1 MDRNQA
7 NAKITE
13 NTSERKI
20 EITLKKKHS
29 VNLRILTQNDQHQ
42 EKKLVKLL
50 NFKEKKFES
59 MRRVDSLEKTLMLG
73 GIGGRRLG

>member
-20 EITLKKKHS
+20 EITFKKKHT

-42 EKKLVKLL
+42 EKKNL
-50 NFKEKKFES
+50 
-59 MRRVDSLEKTLMLG
+59 
-73 GIGGRRLG
+73 

>member
-50 NFKEKKFES
+50 NFKEKKF
-59 MRRVDSLEKTLMLG
+59 
-73 GIGGRRLG
+73 

>member
-20 EITLKKKHS
+20 EITFKKKKHT

-50 NFKEKKFES
+50 NFKEKKS
-59 MRRVDSLEKTLMLG
+59 
-73 GIGGRRLG
+73 